1 MKTRSTLELII
12 LSFILIIS
20 FSSCSKDDSSSSG
33 GSSGDSSF
41 TIKTESVM
49 IEQAGGSA
57 DISFNAN
64 GNWIATC
71 GENWLTVSSSSGNKG
86 SITLNVKAGVNDS
99 FDERNTNVVI
109 TCNVLLNLF

>member
-41 TIKTESVM
+41 TIKETGLPHVVKT
-49 IEQAGGSA
+49 GSRYHPLVE
-57 DISFNAN
+57 IK
-64 GNWIATC
+64 
-71 GENWLTVSSSSGNKG
+71 EVSP
-86 SITLNVKAGVNDS
+86 
-99 FDERNTNVVI
+99 
-109 TCNVLLNLF
+109 